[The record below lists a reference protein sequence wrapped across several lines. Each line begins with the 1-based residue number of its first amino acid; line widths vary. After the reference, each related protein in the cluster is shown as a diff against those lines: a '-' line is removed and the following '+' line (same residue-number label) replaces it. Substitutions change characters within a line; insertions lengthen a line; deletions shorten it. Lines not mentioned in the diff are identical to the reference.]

1 MAKKNSIG
9 NDYTNNA
16 DGFTFVGGII
26 KRFLTLIGG
35 DIIVTASGSAV
46 ITFPS
51 VTCTLPHKISGVLI
65 LDDADTGIN
74 ITAITNE
81 PSTPA
86 AGIIRLYTKKIAGK
100 GVLKIKNEAGQ
111 DTPLQSALWQNA
123 VFLWRLTTATGG
135 LWINT
140 AGAGAGT
147 YTTALP
153 TTTNLLTS
161 CKRAR
166 YANVVTTTNQVL
178 GQRNTEAIFHRGN
191 AANQGGFFF
200 FARFGF
206 DVWTNGGRIFAGMH
220 SGTTVISADP
230 SALNNTMGFCCDA
243 ADNGAISFLTRSTS
257 ATKATTGFTAAT
269 NKLYDVFFYCK
280 PNDTNIYWRI
290 IDVIAGTE
298 ASGTATATLPT
309 NTTMLT
315 AGVLA
320 SNAALTPVTS
330 IQLSIM
336 NIYIETDY

>member
-191 AANQGGFFF
+191 AANQG
-200 FARFGF
+200 
-206 DVWTNGGRIFAGMH
+206 
-220 SGTTVISADP
+220 
-230 SALNNTMGFCCDA
+230 
-243 ADNGAISFLTRSTS
+243 
-257 ATKATTGFTAAT
+257 
-269 NKLYDVFFYCK
+269 
-280 PNDTNIYWRI
+280 
-290 IDVIAGTE
+290 
-298 ASGTATATLPT
+298 
-309 NTTMLT
+309 
-315 AGVLA
+315 
-320 SNAALTPVTS
+320 
-330 IQLSIM
+330 
-336 NIYIETDY
+336 